1 MIYKGS
7 FLDLAS
13 YSIFSLIT
21 HHMHNTSEIQSYVT
35 LSKHATLLILLCLFL
50 LQFSPYLVQ
59 LVDNHP

>member
-21 HHMHNTSEIQSYVT
+21 HHMHNTSQIQSYVT
-35 LSKHATLLILLCLFL
+35 LSKHDMLLMILCLFL
-50 LQFSPYLVQ
+50 LKFPPYLVQ